1 MKMIPDRTGRFPE
14 RPHYEIE
21 ELEEECERII
31 ESFLLG
37 RYGQFAI
44 PVPTDALV
52 ALLERD
58 AAKVNLYCDLSGEG
72 EEVHGL
78 TEFYPGSKPDVS
90 IARELSLQYWREHRK
105 RSTLPH
111 EYGHVHWHTWLY
123 DRYCDR
129 HERHKCLRGEM
140 VAADGQI
147 DWMEWQAGYISGALL
162 MPRSRMRLHVAAVG
176 SERGVKGQLDGES
189 IEGQVLIQR
198 TSELFNVSPEAAGVR
213 LRQLGH
219 LAS

>member
-21 ELEEECERII
+21 ELEEECERVIG
-31 ESFLLG
+31 SFLLS

-44 PVPTDALV
+44 PVPTEALV
-52 ALLERD
+52 ALLERE
-58 AAKVNLYCDLSGEG
+58 AEKVDVYCDLSGEG
-72 EEVHGL
+72 EEVHGV
-78 TEFYPGSKPDVS
+78 TEFFPGKKPNVS
-90 IARELSLQYWREHRK
+90 IARELSFQHWREHRK

-129 HERHKCLRGEM
+129 DERHKCARGKILPANGE
-140 VAADGQI
+140 I
-147 DWMEWQAGYISGALL
+147 DWMEWQAGYVSGALL
-162 MPRSRMRLHVAAVG
+162 MPKSRMQLHVAAFR
-176 SERGVKGQLDGES
+176 SERGVAGPLDGES
-189 IEGQVLIQR
+189 IEGRLLIER
-198 TSELFNVSPEAAGVR
+198 TGELFNVSPEAAGVR

-219 LAS
+219 LIS

>member
-1 MKMIPDRTGRFPE
+1 MKMIPDRTGRFPA

-31 ESFLLG
+31 ESFLLS
-37 RYGQFAI
+37 RYGQYAI

-90 IARELSLQYWREHRK
+90 IARELSFQYWREHRK

-111 EYGHVHWHTWLY
+111 EYGHVHWHAWLY

-129 HERHKCLRGEM
+129 RESHKCLRGEM
-140 VAADGQI
+140 VAANGQI

-162 MPRSRMRLHVAAVG
+162 MPRSRMQLHVAAVS
-176 SERGVKGQLDGES
+176 SERGVEGRLDGES

-198 TSELFNVSPEAAGVR
+198 TRELFNVSPEAAAVR